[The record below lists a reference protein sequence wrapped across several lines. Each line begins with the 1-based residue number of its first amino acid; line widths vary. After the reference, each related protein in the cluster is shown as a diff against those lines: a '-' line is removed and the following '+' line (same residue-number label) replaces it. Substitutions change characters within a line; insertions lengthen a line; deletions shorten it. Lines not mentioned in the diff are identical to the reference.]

1 MATKKLRK
9 MTSVLLLAAG
19 VLALGSGSALAAG
32 FGNCEVAGP
41 DHVATLKTLS
51 PDTLT
56 VRPYLPSPG
65 FWNGNSLDS
74 IKDGFEYCLAANI
87 AHRAG
92 LHDLKLVSVSF
103 AQVVAGQADA
113 FDIALSQITITD
125 ERKKVVDFT
134 VPYFDVLTAAM
145 VRKGTQV
152 TADAIKNDLRIGVER
167 GTTMFDFVKETIKPS
182 KDIKVFSDSAG
193 MYSALAAR
201 QVDVVLYDASSL
213 LGVAASSEGRF
224 VVAGV
229 YPDSEMGIGGV
240 VGKKSPNL
248 EAFDKILTSLKS
260 DGTID
265 KLEKQYL
272 SPAMGGKIPSELPLI
287 K

>member
-1 MATKKLRK
+1 MAMKNLRT
-9 MTSVLLLAAG
+9 MTTVLLAAG
-19 VLALGSGSALAAG
+19 MLALGSGPATAAG
-32 FGNCEVAGP
+32 FGNCEISGP

-65 FWNGNSLDS
+65 FWNGNSPDS

-92 LHDLKLVSVSF
+92 LHNLKLVSVSF
-103 AQVVAGQADA
+103 AQVVAGQTDA

-134 VPYFDVLTAAM
+134 IPYYDVLTAAM
-145 VRKGTQV
+145 VRKGTKV
-152 TADAIKNDLRIGVER
+152 TADSIKNDLRIGVER
-167 GTTMFDFVKETIKPS
+167 GTTMFDFVRDTIKPQ
-182 KDIKVFSDSAG
+182 KDIKVFSDTAG

-201 QVDVVLYDASSL
+201 QVDVALFDAATL
-213 LGVAASSEGRF
+213 LSVAAGSDGRF
-224 VVAGV
+224 TVAGV
-229 YPDSEMGIGGV
+229 YPDSEMGIGGL
-240 VGKKSPNL
+240 VGKKSSNL
-248 EAFDKILTSLKS
+248 GAFDKILSSLKS
-260 DGTID
+260 DGTLAQ
-265 KLEKQYL
+265 LEKKYL
-272 SPAMGGKIPSELPLI
+272 SPAMGGKLPSELPVI